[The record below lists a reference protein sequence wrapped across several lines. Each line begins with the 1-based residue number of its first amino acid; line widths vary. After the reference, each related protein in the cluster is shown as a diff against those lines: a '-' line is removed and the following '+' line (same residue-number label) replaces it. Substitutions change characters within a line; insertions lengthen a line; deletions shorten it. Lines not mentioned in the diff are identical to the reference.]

1 MLDLVTCTLG
11 PSGFSTPKVQFS
23 LLQDGTGQSAGTLSG
38 QITIPCLLGLAG
50 SFLISRNCCV
60 SLTLGYPHPC
70 RSWDALLSAWSSS
83 LRLGKAI
90 LVSNTRGR
98 GAQTHSFSPRSGP
111 SSPRTWT
118 GSPEVRNPSRTTP
131 PNTEARN
138 RWPPQIRAG
147 GSLVRPLTV
156 CGRDEL
162 GRGACPS
169 ATGCSWCVVGRRG
182 RQRQQYTV
190 FRRRQAGG
198 SKYGHAIGSLAPG
211 RSADASHRKPTNQ
224 PNPAPKCHTSR
235 QQGREAGAVGG
246 HGVQLGRHQTCT
258 AASASCIARAV
269 QAAGIPAHLGT
280 GERLHSLP
288 SEGLSSCYLGE
299 DALAFEFQMASCP
312 FCLQAVL

>member
-23 LLQDGTGQSAGTLSG
+23 LLQVGTGQSAGTLSG

-70 RSWDALLSAWSSS
+70 GSWDALLSAWSSS

-111 SSPRTWT
+111 SSPRAWT

-162 GRGACPS
+162 RGLSFCHRLFLVRCGTRPAEAAVHGVLQETGRRLQIRTCNRKLGSRQERRRLAQEANQPAQPSSQVSHKPPAREGSWGCWGAWGAAGKTSDLHRCFCFLHCKGSAGCWDPRAPRNWRAPPFFAKSRALLLLSGRGCI
-169 ATGCSWCVVGRRG
+169 GR
-182 RQRQQYTV
+182 
-190 FRRRQAGG
+190 
-198 SKYGHAIGSLAPG
+198 
-211 RSADASHRKPTNQ
+211 
-224 PNPAPKCHTSR
+224 
-235 QQGREAGAVGG
+235 
-246 HGVQLGRHQTCT
+246 
-258 AASASCIARAV
+258 
-269 QAAGIPAHLGT
+269 
-280 GERLHSLP
+280 
-288 SEGLSSCYLGE
+288 
-299 DALAFEFQMASCP
+299 
-312 FCLQAVL
+312 